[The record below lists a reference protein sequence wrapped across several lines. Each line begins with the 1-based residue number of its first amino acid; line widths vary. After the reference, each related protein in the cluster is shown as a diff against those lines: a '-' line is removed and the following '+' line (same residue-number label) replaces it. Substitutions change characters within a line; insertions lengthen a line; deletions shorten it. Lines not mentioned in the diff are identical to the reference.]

1 MPPKRRRNHS
11 LDNAEYLWRE
21 SPVRFTSETAVVNFI
36 RDKTKDNLD
45 LRRRA
50 LRNWRKFA
58 QKIELGSRSFQRVNK
73 KKQFNYILGTSK
85 NNLFAMDIADLF
97 GDNRDRISK
106 EKGNENMKYILI
118 IINALTKY
126 AYAYPLPDRQNKN
139 IIKALETAFK
149 DMNLKKCPRKN
160 FFETNIQVDQEF
172 IVGKKLQQFFKDWCI
187 NVYYTQ
193 SKHKACMAERYVRY
207 LKEKLVNRME
217 SKKTEV
223 WVPLLKDLLK
233 QYNTLRK
240 QNTTDMT
247 PKTAEKYPSLAFV
260 KILEKNV
267 KKAKIYPVRK
277 KFKFRI
283 NDKVRV
289 LVRKKNIFRKD
300 YQARFTYD
308 IYTIVTYRKV
318 LNQNLYYLQTRKG
331 QLLKGSYRE
340 DELKL
345 ADDKDEYYPYSVVR
359 RRGNQTLVHYDGFES
374 SDDEWIDNKKLEGL
388 RQKT

>member
-36 RDKTKDNLD
+36 RDKTKDDLD

-85 NNLFAMDIADLF
+85 NHLFAMDIADLF

>member
-85 NNLFAMDIADLF
+85 NHLFAMDIADLF

-359 RRGNQTLVHYDGFES
+359 RRGNQTLVHYDGFED

>member
-85 NNLFAMDIADLF
+85 NHLFAMDIADLF

-331 QLLKGSYRE
+331 DLLKGSYRE

-359 RRGNQTLVHYDGFES
+359 RRGNQTLVHYDGFED
-374 SDDEWIDNKKLEGL
+374 SDDEWVDNKKLEGL

>member
-85 NNLFAMDIADLF
+85 NHLFAMDIADLF

-139 IIKALETAFK
+139 IIKDLETAFK

>member
-85 NNLFAMDIADLF
+85 NHLFAMDIADLF

-331 QLLKGSYRE
+331 DLLKGSYRE

-359 RRGNQTLVHYDGFES
+359 RRGNQTLVHYDGFED
-374 SDDEWIDNKKLEGL
+374 SDDEWVDNKKLESL

>member
-1 MPPKRRRNHS
+1 MPPKRRNHS

-85 NNLFAMDIADLF
+85 NHLFAMDIADLF

-331 QLLKGSYRE
+331 DLLKGSYRE

-359 RRGNQTLVHYDGFES
+359 RRGNQTLVHYDGFED
-374 SDDEWIDNKKLEGL
+374 SDDEWVDNKKLESL

>member
-36 RDKTKDNLD
+36 RDKTKDDLD

-85 NNLFAMDIADLF
+85 NHLFAMDIADLF

-359 RRGNQTLVHYDGFES
+359 RRGNQTLVHYDGFED

>member
-1 MPPKRRRNHS
+1 
-11 LDNAEYLWRE
+11 
-21 SPVRFTSETAVVNFI
+21 
-36 RDKTKDNLD
+36 
-45 LRRRA
+45 
-50 LRNWRKFA
+50 
-58 QKIELGSRSFQRVNK
+58 
-73 KKQFNYILGTSK
+73 
-85 NNLFAMDIADLF
+85 MDIADLF

-267 KKAKIYPVRK
+267 KKAKINTMEGETFVVDWDVIRQSMTIRTMLGGLSIKKDVKSDVTLFLDNKELTRSDFKKALVWMEKYRGKLDLKWVNVKNKLKRK
-277 KFKFRI
+277 KYASWSQLNNGSRITSTFLLMKCFRSSSQPTSWKLRGLLILWPKPLLCKSKVKLWTKSERLLVFKI
-283 NDKVRV
+283 
-289 LVRKKNIFRKD
+289 
-300 YQARFTYD
+300 
-308 IYTIVTYRKV
+308 
-318 LNQNLYYLQTRKG
+318 
-331 QLLKGSYRE
+331 
-340 DELKL
+340 
-345 ADDKDEYYPYSVVR
+345 
-359 RRGNQTLVHYDGFES
+359 
-374 SDDEWIDNKKLEGL
+374 
-388 RQKT
+388 

>member
-85 NNLFAMDIADLF
+85 NHLFAMDIADLF

-331 QLLKGSYRE
+331 DLLKGSYRE

>member
-85 NNLFAMDIADLF
+85 NHLFAMDIADLF

>member
-85 NNLFAMDIADLF
+85 NHLFAMDIADLF

-359 RRGNQTLVHYDGFES
+359 RRGNQTLVHYDGFGD

>member
-85 NNLFAMDIADLF
+85 NHLFAMDIADLF

-106 EKGNENMKYILI
+106 KEGNENMKYILI

-331 QLLKGSYRE
+331 DLLKGSYRE

-359 RRGNQTLVHYDGFES
+359 RRGNQTLVHYDGFED
-374 SDDEWIDNKKLEGL
+374 SDDEWVDNKKLESL